1 MGRGGL
7 IPDEFKI
14 ALESSSS
21 NSCFYLSLALDL
33 ILTIGTIQIEEIKYT
48 TFQID
53 EHYVMI
59 LSS

>member
-1 MGRGGL
+1 MGGV
-7 IPDEFKI
+7 IPDGFKI
-14 ALESSSS
+14 VLESSSG
-21 NSCFYLSLALDL
+21 NSCFYLSLSLDL

>member
-1 MGRGGL
+1 MGVGWL
-7 IPDEFKI
+7 IPDGFKI
-14 ALESSSS
+14 VLESSSS

-33 ILTIGTIQIEEIKYT
+33 ILTISTIQIEEIKYT
-48 TFQID
+48 TFQRD